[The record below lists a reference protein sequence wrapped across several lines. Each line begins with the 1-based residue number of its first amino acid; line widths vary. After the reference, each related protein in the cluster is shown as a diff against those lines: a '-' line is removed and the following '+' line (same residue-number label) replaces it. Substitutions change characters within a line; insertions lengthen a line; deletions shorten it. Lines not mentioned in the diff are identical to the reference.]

1 MRAIVLK
8 WLDIF
13 IESVNYILI
22 HYALSNMAMLLK
34 RNALYILFFASEL
47 WLMTKYWKRLCK
59 LTENKLI
66 STVLLIG
73 CFAIHIGMLYFVG
86 RIVGTVVPFRQS

>member
-13 IESVNYILI
+13 IESVNDILI
-22 HYALSNMAMLLK
+22 HYALSNMAMLLR

-47 WLMTKYWKRLCK
+47 WLIT
-59 LTENKLI
+59 N
-66 STVLLIG
+66 IG
-73 CFAIHIGMLYFVG
+73 KGFA
-86 RIVGTVVPFRQS
+86 S